1 MMFQPTDDDRKWWIL
16 WSMGL
21 ISGLIL
27 LDETILGTALPSIS
41 KDLGLTETTSHW
53 VINAYLLV
61 FSCLVAAGGKT
72 SSLIGPRKA
81 ITIAGSIFILGSAL
95 GAVAQSGDVLITARM
110 LQGLGGALLFPI
122 PITAV
127 SNAFSDEERGKAIG
141 FLASTATLFLAAGP
155 LLGGAISSY
164 VSWRLIFVLNI
175 PVVLIAMIA
184 ANMLFPKQAAK
195 PKEKRSGFDFTGL
208 ALLAASMGALTF
220 SLMEGSRLGWYSPL
234 VLGLLTGSAAGFVAF
249 FVFERGKSAPLLH
262 VELLR
267 NPTLTAATFNS
278 LCGQFSKMTTA
289 IFIALYLQQGQG
301 YTPLM
306 AGLIVF
312 IAFVPAPI
320 AAPLAGKIADK
331 FGSRPPALAGL
342 CIAAISTLGIAA
354 SVQANTLYLL
364 LPLLLIWGFSLPFCF
379 IPSLRVVMGSVAEK
393 HRGEI
398 SGLNTTVR
406 QTGATLSLAIGSA
419 VLAAS
424 NDYALVFAA
433 NGLLLLTG
441 LLVSYF
447 FLREQNSKEKKP
459 LRA

>member
-1 MMFQPTDDDRKWWIL
+1 MFQHTGEDRKWWIL

-41 KDLGLTETTSHW
+41 KDLGLAETTSHW

-81 ITIAGSIFILGSAL
+81 ITIAGSLFILGSTL
-95 GAVAQSGDVLITARM
+95 GAVAQSGDVLIAARM
-110 LQGLGGALLFPI
+110 LQGLGAALLFPI

-127 SNAFSDEERGKAIG
+127 SNAFPDGERGKAIG

-164 VSWRLIFVLNI
+164 LSWRLIFVLNI
-175 PVVLIAMIA
+175 PVVLVAVIA
-184 ANMLFPKQAAK
+184 ANMLFPKQTAK
-195 PKEKRSGFDFTGL
+195 PREERTGFDFTGL
-208 ALLAASMGALTF
+208 TLLAASMGALTF
-220 SLMEGSRLGWYSPL
+220 SLMEGSRLGWSTPL
-234 VLGLLTGSAAGFVAF
+234 VLGLLSGSAAGFVAF
-249 FVFERGKSAPLLH
+249 FAFERGKKAPLLH

-267 NPTLTAATFNS
+267 SPTLTAATFNS
-278 LCGQFSKMTTA
+278 LCGQFSKMTMA
-289 IFIALYLQQGQG
+289 IYVALYLQQNQS
-301 YTPLM
+301 YTPLT

-312 IAFVPAPI
+312 IAFAPAPI
-320 AAPLAGKIADK
+320 AAPLAGKTADK
-331 FGSRPPALAGL
+331 FGSRAPALAGL
-342 CIAAISTLGIAA
+342 SIAAISTLGIAA
-354 SVQANTLYLL
+354 SIQQNAIYWL
-364 LPLLLIWGFSLPFCF
+364 LPLLLVWGFSLPFCF
-379 IPSLRVVMGSVAEK
+379 VPSLRVLMGSVQEEY
-393 HRGEI
+393 RGEV

-424 NDYALVFAA
+424 GNYSLVFAFT
-433 NGLLLLTG
+433 GLLLLTG
-441 LLVSYF
+441 LLVSCIYF
-447 FLREQNSKEKKP
+447 RESGAERKEP
-459 LRA
+459 TSV